1 MQLKKVQKPLIILA
15 IALLIAAIM
24 ILSKPEAEQSVVVEK
39 ALLVDVLVV
48 NKADVQLQLQ
58 SYGQVLPRTQSTLTS
73 EVAGRIVEVSDNFV
87 VGGFFKKN
95 EELLKIDD
103 SRYKTA
109 LKKAEADVARAQ
121 SALAQERG
129 RAYVAEQQWRSRG
142 NKNVDDAAK
151 DLALRKPQL
160 LEASANL
167 ESAEANYQQAKDDLK
182 RTSIRAPFD
191 GLVREK
197 QADIGR
203 YVTVGSPLAVSFA
216 IDYAE
221 VRLPVPEFQLAYLQL
236 PDAFGVRPNQASP
249 IVLTNSE
256 GVEQQQWRATLART
270 EGVLDDRSR
279 VLHVVAR
286 IEDPYGLRDKDSQ
299 ASGTH
304 QPLLRIGSF
313 VEAQL
318 TGRLFEGLIEI
329 PSHLLRP
336 GNRVWVVDENNQLQD
351 RVVESLKISANKTY
365 IKAGLND
372 GDRLCLTSLGQV
384 LEGRLVTVN
393 QQTLISQQQTEIAQ
407 PVAESVADDAVD
419 GSAVTLPALDEV
431 AADE

>member
-1 MQLKKVQKPLIILA
+1 MQLKKAQKPLLILV
-15 IALLIAAIM
+15 IAMLVALVM
-24 ILSKPEAEQSVVVEK
+24 VLTRPEAEQSVVVQK
-39 ALLVDVLVV
+39 ALVVDVLVV
-48 NKADVQLQLQ
+48 QKADVQLELQ

-73 EVAGRIVEVSDNFV
+73 EVAGRIVAVSENFV

-95 EELLKIDD
+95 EQLLKIDD

-121 SALAQERG
+121 SALAQEQG
-129 RAYVAEQQWRSRG
+129 RAYVADQQWKTRN
-142 NKNVDDAAK
+142 NKNVDQAAK

-191 GLVREK
+191 GLVRQK

-221 VRLPVPEFQLAYLQL
+221 VRLPIPEFQLAYLQL
-236 PDAFGVRPNQASP
+236 PDAFGQRRHEPSP
-249 IVLTNSE
+249 ILLTNSE
-256 GVEQQQWRATLART
+256 GMEQQQWQAMLTRT

-286 IEDPYGLRDKDSQ
+286 IEDPYGLRATDT
-299 ASGTH
+299 AR
-304 QPLLRIGSF
+304 QPLRIGSF
-313 VEAQL
+313 VEASL
-318 TGRLFEGLIEI
+318 SGRLLQGLIEI
-329 PSHLLRP
+329 PSYLLRP
-336 GNRVWVVDENNQLQD
+336 GNRVWLVDDNNQLQD
-351 RVVESLKISANKTY
+351 RVVEPLKISANKTY
-365 IKAGLND
+365 IQAGLND
-372 GDRLCLTSLGQV
+372 GDKLSLTSLGQV
-384 LEGRLVTVN
+384 LEGRLVTIN
-393 QQTLISQQQTEIAQ
+393 QQTLSVPSDTELAQ
-407 PVAESVADDAVD
+407 PVTVPESEQASDA
-419 GSAVTLPALDEV
+419 SAVTESMAEEV
-431 AADE
+431 AGDE